1 MTGHKDIF
9 FEQFRTFT
17 RPDRDPRFRVI
28 SIGYIALI
36 ASDKIADFTAW
47 HDSSN
52 LREMAFDHKEIAEEG
67 KRFLKDNLNTIV
79 IKQFLPKD
87 FPLNLLQE
95 AYEIIEGKNYDNRN
109 FRKKMLVSGIV
120 AETQKTQD
128 DVSHRPAKLYRFV
141 RA

>member
-1 MTGHKDIF
+1 
-9 FEQFRTFT
+9 
-17 RPDRDPRFRVI
+17 
-28 SIGYIALI
+28 
-36 ASDKIADFTAW
+36 
-47 HDSSN
+47 
-52 LREMAFDHKEIAEEG
+52 MAFDHKEIAEEG